1 MLSRTFIDKLRN
13 MILPMQFAAQ
23 LQIMNDIKT
32 KMGDSDGV
40 IFKVLLYIKT
50 EISYIAQSNF
60 IIFVCIFSS

>member
-40 IFKVLLYIKT
+40 ISKGTSLYKDR
-50 EISYIAQSNF
+50 NF
-60 IIFVCIFSS
+60 IYSSK